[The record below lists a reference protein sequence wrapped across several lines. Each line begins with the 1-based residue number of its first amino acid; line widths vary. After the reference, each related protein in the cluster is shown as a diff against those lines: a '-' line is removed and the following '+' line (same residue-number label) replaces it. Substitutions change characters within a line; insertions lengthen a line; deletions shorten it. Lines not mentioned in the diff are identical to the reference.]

1 MCLRNHF
8 LSVNLSFSPPV
19 SLSLSLSLSLSPGR
33 ALAGLLWE
41 QQQTGSHIPSFRFFL
56 AHSPFIFMHSS
67 SINTHKHVHKRQRA
81 KTCLKQTRCHWACTQ
96 THTHTYKRTYI
107 YTITPCAHTQSHPV
121 LIHYRFSPGEVFVF
135 GWSIKPFWHYN
146 FWHTKAINTISS
158 IQMCI
163 WFGFS
168 GLIRTNDCRDEL
180 KNTPIL
186 LFRHVIITI
195 KHLTRNMEHQ

>member
-1 MCLRNHF
+1 MGTTADR
-8 LSVNLSFSPPV
+8 FSHPLLQILPGSLTIYIHAQQLHKHTQTRTQTSTCKNMLKTNTV
-19 SLSLSLSLSLSPGR
+19 SLS
-33 ALAGLLWE
+33 
-41 QQQTGSHIPSFRFFL
+41 
-56 AHSPFIFMHSS
+56 MHTD
-67 SINTHKHVHKRQRA
+67 TH
-81 KTCLKQTRCHWACTQ
+81 TRD
-96 THTHTYKRTYI
+96 THTHTHIPINTLI
-107 YTITPCAHTQSHPV
+107 YTQSHPA
-121 LIHYRFSPGEVFVF
+121 LIHYWFSPGEVFVF
-135 GWSIKPFWHYN
+135 GWSIKPFWRYN